1 MSDAI
6 LETIRSE
13 GWQELERK
21 GLDKLFNCL
30 MRFPLVKDWPE
41 FLKVQAE
48 YNARKEFLRI
58 PVEYGEK
65 ADEKFIENAL
75 REK

>member
-30 MRFPLVKDWPE
+30 MRFQLVKDWQE

-58 PVEYGEK
+58 PIEYGGK
-65 ADEKFIENAL
+65 PDERFIESAL
-75 REK
+75 R